1 MLMTVMVMDDGD
13 DQEDD
18 RQPVRES
25 SVERNTYPVD
35 EFNLKLSKSQDQR
48 GKHLKFHFF
57 YKYLHFFTFQSIRL
71 DCASQTCISGRRK
84 NHLHF
89 WKLVFPVSV
98 HHSHWSDVQLKSFH
112 VALNYDDNDV
122 DDVGCGDGG
131 DDDNISDHNQ
141 ST

>member
-1 MLMTVMVMDDGD
+1 MDDGD
-13 DQEDD
+13 DHEDD

-48 GKHLKFHFF
+48 ENIQNFIYFRCKNKIHIFWSSDQFNLTVPVKAAF
-57 YKYLHFFTFQSIRL
+57 LEEE
-71 DCASQTCISGRRK
+71 K
-84 NHLHF
+84 NHLHL
-89 WKLVFPVSV
+89 WKLIFPVSV